1 MTINSIDDEYH
12 DKISSRKLNTFA
24 KFKPYGK
31 IVWRG
36 EDEDGMYVVVSYK
49 RGIVYVGVSET
60 ELGAEIHSRAVGTTD
75 DILYMFAAS
84 DISTEDVLKF
94 LQWEIDESNIIDW

>member
-1 MTINSIDDEYH
+1 MTINCIDDEYH

-31 IVWRG
+31 TVWRG
-36 EDEDGMYVVVSYK
+36 EDEDGMYAVVTYK
-49 RGIVYVGVSET
+49 KGFLYVGVSET
-60 ELGAEIHSRAVGTTD
+60 ELGAEIHSTTVGTTD

-84 DISTEDVLKF
+84 DISTQDVLKF
-94 LQWEIDESNIIDW
+94 LDWEIDEYDILDW